1 MLYKKSFEALWEEL
15 KSEGNTEHVVEVKPR
30 NDRDNKYSDS
40 GKAVAVYIRKKSRTR
55 LRIATSRVFD
65 QLESEDGAG
74 TLGARLRL
82 DCFDAKPQK
91 KARAAL
97 DLRAVNV

>member
-15 KSEGNTEHVVEVKPR
+15 KSEENTEHVVEVKPR

-55 LRIATSRVFD
+55 
-65 QLESEDGAG
+65 
-74 TLGARLRL
+74 
-82 DCFDAKPQK
+82 P
-91 KARAAL
+91 
-97 DLRAVNV
+97 